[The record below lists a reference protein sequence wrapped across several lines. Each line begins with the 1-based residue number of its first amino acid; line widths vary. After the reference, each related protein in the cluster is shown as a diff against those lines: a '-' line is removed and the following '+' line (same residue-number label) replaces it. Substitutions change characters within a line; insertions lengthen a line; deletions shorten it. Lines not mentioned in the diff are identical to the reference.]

1 MKPGTHVLV
10 ADDDPLMRTILQSYL
25 AGTKGARVT
34 TVENGN
40 EALAVLSDPNQ
51 NVELIL
57 SDLNMPQMD
66 GVQFL
71 RHLKEL
77 NYTGRL
83 AIISG
88 EDTSVLSVARDLAS
102 AYNLDLL
109 GTLPKP
115 INKQKL
121 EQLVETAAS
130 DGRKTHT
137 TSQFEFSPL
146 KFQDAVAQQ
155 HIVPFY
161 QPKICIKT
169 GFVTGAEALARWM
182 DPEFGMI
189 SPAAF
194 IDQAQA
200 SGQMRMLTSTV
211 LRRAIAD
218 CSRWQGNGQKLKVAI
233 NLTPDMFHWREF
245 PDELSATV
253 DAARIERSSVI
264 LEITE
269 SNFLQQDPTVLEV
282 LARLR
287 IAGFD
292 LAIDDFGTGFSNI
305 EQLRKFPFSQLKI
318 DQSFVRNATQDRFAK
333 ASVEAC
339 VYLGRELNMSIV
351 AEGVENQDDWDFV
364 AECGVDEVQ
373 GYFVAKPMC
382 ETDFMSWIGSRTPA
396 SAVQPAQPQPNST
409 VHPLHAAGSGPL
421 PQAGSEAPLH
431 SKAAG

>member
-1 MKPGTHVLV
+1 MVSPMGRVLV

-130 DGRKTHT
+130 DGRRI
-137 TSQFEFSPL
+137 
-146 KFQDAVAQQ
+146 
-155 HIVPFY
+155 HI
-161 QPKICIKT
+161 
-169 GFVTGAEALARWM
+169 
-182 DPEFGMI
+182 
-189 SPAAF
+189 
-194 IDQAQA
+194 
-200 SGQMRMLTSTV
+200 
-211 LRRAIAD
+211 
-218 CSRWQGNGQKLKVAI
+218 
-233 NLTPDMFHWREF
+233 
-245 PDELSATV
+245 
-253 DAARIERSSVI
+253 
-264 LEITE
+264 
-269 SNFLQQDPTVLEV
+269 
-282 LARLR
+282 
-287 IAGFD
+287 
-292 LAIDDFGTGFSNI
+292 
-305 EQLRKFPFSQLKI
+305 
-318 DQSFVRNATQDRFAK
+318 QS
-333 ASVEAC
+333 
-339 VYLGRELNMSIV
+339 
-351 AEGVENQDDWDFV
+351 
-364 AECGVDEVQ
+364 
-373 GYFVAKPMC
+373 
-382 ETDFMSWIGSRTPA
+382 
-396 SAVQPAQPQPNST
+396 
-409 VHPLHAAGSGPL
+409 
-421 PQAGSEAPLH
+421 
-431 SKAAG
+431 